1 MLVRGDSLEKSMSRY
16 LIDQIEATDNI
27 SVLVNRQVAEVSGA
41 EHPETIS
48 IRNNNS
54 GETETVPADAI
65 FVFIGAVPHTDLVKD
80 VVELDE
86 TGYILTGRT

>member
-41 EHPETIS
+41 EHLETIS

-54 GETETVPADAI
+54 GET
-65 FVFIGAVPHTDLVKD
+65 
-80 VVELDE
+80 
-86 TGYILTGRT
+86 